1 MEAFKIGEIDNER
14 YYQLPKGLFHNE
26 RYAGLSTEAKVLYA
40 FLKDRLY
47 LSVQNRWSEGNG
59 DAFIYFTVNEACDAL
74 EMAHATG
81 VKKFKELVEYG
92 LIKTKRQGLGDPN
105 KVYIN
110 RIAPKKYKN
119 HTPEVQKTNHTGTKN
134 GPQAVQKMNGIETE
148 YKETEYKETEYR
160 ETKRARAPEKVGK
173 SVDDCF
179 KEFSCGNEELL
190 NSLQG
195 FKESRQKLKAPLSTR
210 STELL
215 LKKLAKLSG
224 GDVQKAIEI
233 IDQSVMNGWKGFFE
247 VKGARKGADPFEE
260 YERIMKQKEE
270 TEAGNGDN
278 LTEEQ
283 MRWLT
288 DGSF

>member
-1 MEAFKIGEIDNER
+1 
-14 YYQLPKGLFHNE
+14 
-26 RYAGLSTEAKVLYA
+26 
-40 FLKDRLY
+40 
-47 LSVQNRWSEGNG
+47 
-59 DAFIYFTVNEACDAL
+59 
-74 EMAHATG
+74 
-81 VKKFKELVEYG
+81 
-92 LIKTKRQGLGDPN
+92 
-105 KVYIN
+105 
-110 RIAPKKYKN
+110 
-119 HTPEVQKTNHTGTKN
+119 
-134 GPQAVQKMNGIETE
+134 MNGIETE